1 MQQVV
6 AGAGE
11 DGKGLTDTGTTEAGA
26 GRVCAG
32 VGARRQDWEREGA
45 RRREGE
51 GARRRDGERREGV
64 RRRGVGV
71 GGDGA
76 RCDGDGDDAQHAAL
90 PAAPLLRCSAAPLLR
105 CSFGPHPRGTGCNML
120 KMLKKLCST
129 GMMDF

>member
-1 MQQVV
+1 MAAARAAVAADGVSVV
-6 AGAGE
+6 HACADE

-32 VGARRQDWEREGA
+32 EGVWEAAGGVPCERTPHVEG
-45 RRREGE
+45 R
-51 GARRRDGERREGV
+51 GERK
-64 RRRGVGV
+64 
-71 GGDGA
+71 
-76 RCDGDGDDAQHAAL
+76 DGDDAQHAAL

-105 CSFGPHPRGTGCNML
+105 CSFGPHPRGAGCNML